1 MRIHIEHCR
10 FRDGRSTMYA
20 LWFLYPS
27 GNTRFYY
34 FRTLQDAFRKA
45 FDLLEEAVTHAAD

>member
-1 MRIHIEHCR
+1 MRVHIEHC
-10 FRDGRSTMYA
+10 DGRSTMRFRYA

-34 FRTLQDAFRKA
+34 FSTLQAAFRKA